1 LLNIAINF
9 PLRQTPVIA
18 ELLNSDE
25 ELLLAFSDPLRKE
38 FAFTRLI
45 NRDQKKIY
53 WFIRRIVIDH
63 EDAND
68 LVQEVFIKV
77 WNSISSFRKESSITH
92 WIYRIAMNV
101 TLTFLERK
109 KKKYDAISLDDA
121 DSELRNKLYSGKYI
135 DGDKIQLRL
144 QEAILTLPE
153 KQRIVFQLRYYDE
166 MPYEEMS
173 GLLETSEG
181 ALKASYH
188 HAAKKIEEFMK
199 REA

>member
-1 LLNIAINF
+1 LGQIPSIAQ
-9 PLRQTPVIA
+9 PLHT
-18 ELLNSDE
+18 DE
-25 ELLLAFSDPLRKE
+25 ELLAAFSNPSEKE
-38 FAFTRLI
+38 NAFTLLI

-53 WFIRRIVIDH
+53 WFIRRMVIDH

-68 LVQEVFIKV
+68 LVQDVFIKV
-77 WNSISSFRKESSITH
+77 WNGISSFRNESSITH

-101 TLTFLERK
+101 TLTFLDRK
-109 KKKYDAISLDDA
+109 KRKYDAVSLDDA
-121 DSELRNKLYSGKYI
+121 EGELRNKLYSGKYI
-135 DGDKIQLRL
+135 DGDKIQLKL

-173 GLLETSEG
+173 GLLDTSEG

-199 REA
+199 MEA